1 MTSYSGTHIRLKE
14 ITILLNRA
22 NSIAGNVENL
32 TVYLD
37 GNDYSQN
44 KTIHKNF
51 RHPAFC
57 WQKEDS
63 YDVESVPSTIAALMS
78 APHVTHLIWLSK
90 PLLDRDDIHIL
101 WVYSHELR
109 HFMQNQGVV
118 DIVKIKSFL
127 SKLHIQEG
135 FSGNGFQLEIS
146 NELDAEL
153 FAKSTV
159 KAIFGHAALL
169 DYISLEC
176 NQPNGDLY
184 HQRLEYL
191 EKLLSVK

>member
-1 MTSYSGTHIRLKE
+1 MTCSYYGTHVRLKE
-14 ITILLNRA
+14 ITVLLNQA
-22 NSIAGNVENL
+22 NSNAGNVENL

-44 KTIHKNF
+44 KTV
-51 RHPAFC
+51 PSAFC
-57 WQKEDS
+57 WQKKDS
-63 YDVESVPSTIAALMS
+63 YDVESVPSTIKTLMS
-78 APHVTHLIWLSK
+78 EPHVTHLIWLSK
-90 PLLDRDDIHIL
+90 HLLDRDDIHIL

-135 FSGNGFQLEIS
+135 FSGNGFQLEIP

-176 NQPNGDLY
+176 NQPDGGLY

-191 EKLLSVK
+191 ERLLSVK